1 MGKDIKIVGVEKVI
15 GKLKK
20 NMTLDDLKRVVRKDG
35 ADMTDKIVDH
45 AVFTKGY
52 SHGDTR
58 ESIHLEITDN
68 GLTAE
73 AGPSTAYSE
82 YLEWGTRL
90 MDSQPFVKPGFDEQ
104 KEIFKKHVK
113 EMMR

>member
-45 AVFTKGY
+45 AVFTKG
-52 SHGDTR
+52 
-58 ESIHLEITDN
+58 
-68 GLTAE
+68 
-73 AGPSTAYSE
+73 
-82 YLEWGTRL
+82 
-90 MDSQPFVKPGFDEQ
+90 
-104 KEIFKKHVK
+104 
-113 EMMR
+113 